1 MANLSIFGTHSDAG
15 KSTLT
20 WLMGRLLQEQGLSV
34 APFKAQNVSNNAHVA
49 DDGSEIAVAQQF
61 QATALGV
68 PTSWHVNPVLLKS
81 GRGSAASLIV
91 RGEAVRTQDV
101 REYYRDIDT
110 LKPIV
115 SEAFAHLDECYD
127 VVIAEGAGSPVELN
141 LMDKDL
147 SNLYIATEFDT
158 RIILVAD
165 IEKGGVFASI
175 YGVYHLLPEPLRD
188 RVIGVVVNKFRGDRS
203 LFDEGVRIIEE
214 RFGIPVLGVLPYV
227 PFNLG
232 FEDSQSLMGYAQWC
246 RDGARQVAVIAYPTM
261 SNYTDFEPL
270 LADED
275 VCVTFVRSAAD
286 LSTYDTVI
294 MPGSKLLLEDLA
306 WLRNQG
312 FAEQIEALC
321 RTGVHPKSHTTQG
334 VGTSAPQ
341 SRVETLSPKMAQV
354 HWSDTTRIIGICG
367 GYEMLHERIED
378 PEGVES
384 APGSVVEGLGII
396 PGTVRFERD
405 KIVHRHGERYEI
417 HHGIST
423 SYPDG
428 YATETVLGTFEHG
441 WFADETFVAYRRERI
456 TAFVD
461 EMRPYLDVERVLKA
475 IVV

>member
-20 WLMGRLLQEQGLSV
+20 WLIGRLLQEQGLSV
-34 APFKAQNVSNNAHVA
+34 TPFKAQNVSNNAHVA

-68 PTSWHVNPVLLKS
+68 PTSWHTNPVLLKS

-115 SEAFAHLDECYD
+115 SEAFSHLDRHYD

-175 YGVYHLLPEPLRD
+175 YGVYHLLPEALRD

-232 FEDSQSLMGYAQWC
+232 FEDSQSLMGYAQRC
-246 RDGARQVAVIAYPTM
+246 RDGAKRVAVIAYPTM

-275 VCVTFVRSAAD
+275 VCVTFVRGAAD
-286 LSTYDTVI
+286 LSGYDTVI
-294 MPGSKLLLEDLA
+294 LPGSKLVLEDLA
-306 WLRNQG
+306 WLREQG
-312 FAEQIEALC
+312 FTEQIKEFFYAS
-321 RTGVHPKSHTTQG
+321 TNPKSHTLQG
-334 VGTSAPQ
+334 AGTSVPQ
-341 SRVETLSPKMAQV
+341 SRAEALPPKRTQTRRF
-354 HWSDTTRIIGICG
+354 DTTRIIGICG
-367 GYEMLHERIED
+367 GYEMLHEWIED
-378 PEGVES
+378 TEGIES
-384 APGSVVEGLGII
+384 SPGSVIEGLGIV

-405 KIVHRHGERYEI
+405 KIVRRHGERYEI
-417 HHGIST
+417 HHGISLT
-423 SYPDG
+423 YPDG
-428 YATETVLGTFEHG
+428 YETDTVLGTFEHG
-441 WFADETFVAYRRERI
+441 LFADEAFVAYRSERI
-456 TAFVD
+456 RAFVD
-461 EMRPYLDVERVLKA
+461 TMRPYLDIQR
-475 IVV
+475 IVDHVR